1 MTNLGLAGEE
11 EAKRKGWKK
20 VFGGTIKGGKR
31 VDREKSGK
39 MKKADNSSRVRWGRD
54 PVGNINGNLNGNGD
68 AGGGSGGGK
77 AGKGEEGFVG
87 MGRDGVWISRKNF
100 LKT

>member
-1 MTNLGLAGEE
+1 MTNLGIAGEE

-31 VDREKSGK
+31 MDREKSGK
-39 MKKADNSSRVRWGRD
+39 KKADVPSRVRWGRD
-54 PVGNINGNLNGNGD
+54 PVVNTNGNGSVN
-68 AGGGSGGGK
+68 AGGKSGGGS
-77 AGKGEEGFVG
+77 AGKGGDEGFVG
-87 MGRDGVWISRKNF
+87 MGKDGVWISRKNF

>member
-1 MTNLGLAGEE
+1 MTHLGMAGEE

-31 VDREKSGK
+31 VDREKSA
-39 MKKADNSSRVRWGRD
+39 KKKVDVPKARWGRD
-54 PVGNINGNLNGNGD
+54 PVVNTNGNGS
-68 AGGGSGGGK
+68 APGTGS
-77 AGKGEEGFVG
+77 AGKGADEGFVG
-87 MGRDGVWISRKNF
+87 MGKDGVWISRKNF

>member
-1 MTNLGLAGEE
+1 MTHLGLAGEE

-31 VDREKSGK
+31 MDREKSGK
-39 MKKADNSSRVRWGRD
+39 KKVDVSKGRWGRD
-54 PVGNINGNLNGNGD
+54 PVVNTNGNGT
-68 AGGGSGGGK
+68 ARGGSAHGGGS
-77 AGKGEEGFVG
+77 AGKGGDEGFVG
-87 MGRDGVWISRKNF
+87 MGKDGVWISRKNF